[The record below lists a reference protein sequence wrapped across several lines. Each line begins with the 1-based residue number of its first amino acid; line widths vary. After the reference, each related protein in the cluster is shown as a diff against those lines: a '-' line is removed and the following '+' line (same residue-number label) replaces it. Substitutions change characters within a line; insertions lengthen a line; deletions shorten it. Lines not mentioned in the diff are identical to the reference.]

1 MICEVTKML
10 TAIILMNVERKE
22 VNNVAENLAGMP
34 EISEVYSVSG
44 TYDLAAVVRVKTN
57 DELSDLVTRKLADVD
72 AILTTETMLAM
83 RAYSKHDLEAMFEL
97 GM

>member
-1 MICEVTKML
+1 ML

-83 RAYSKHDLEAMFEL
+83 RAYSRHDLEAMFEL

>member
-1 MICEVTKML
+1 MNLIIQ
-10 TAIILMNVERKE
+10 TAGWQSYFWTSPVWHGWEEWRN
-22 VNNVAENLAGMP
+22 
-34 EISEVYSVSG
+34 SG

>member
-1 MICEVTKML
+1 
-10 TAIILMNVERKE
+10 MNVERKE
-22 VNNVAENLAGMP
+22 ANNVAENLAGMP

-44 TYDLAAVVRVKTN
+44 TYDLAAMVRVNTN
-57 DELSDLVTRKLADVD
+57 DELSDPVTRKLADVD